1 MKANHW
7 TAAVFVLACLV
18 VTGASAQGHTQ
29 FDTHDR
35 QVANDWYKQNQSH
48 PPKGLRNQ
56 DRLSAA
62 DEARL
67 QPGKPLPSNLR
78 KKAYTAPRALCRKL
92 PPPPPHHRY
101 VAVGQHVALV
111 DDRDHTVRD
120 VIHLH

>member
-1 MKANHW
+1 MKPHHW
-7 TAAVFVLACLV
+7 YAAAVVAAFLV
-18 VTGASAQGHTQ
+18 TTSASAQGHTQ
-29 FDTHDR
+29 FDQHDR
-35 QVANDWYKQNQSH
+35 QITNDWYKQNQSH

-78 KKAYTAPRALCRKL
+78 RKTYTAPRALRSKL
-92 PPPPPHHRY
+92 PPPPRNHRY

-111 DDRDHTVRD
+111 DDINHIVRD